1 MGPQGP
7 TGAQGP
13 PATSIPFQ
21 QIVLGSALGVN
32 YNQVGDTPIPIASGI
47 TRYAIHRIVTC
58 NNVGG
63 ADAYNGSLRNA
74 PGGQGDDLAHYA
86 YNTDGMFGLE
96 AEAPGLTPI
105 QTVSTLY
112 YRIGT
117 RENAPATGDLYVMG
131 FDLTDFETVSRAKPQ
146 AKPAPQSRP
155 TPQARA
161 AAKPQ
166 PRPASRR
173 R

>member
-1 MGPQGP
+1 M
-7 TGAQGP
+7 
-13 PATSIPFQ
+13 
-21 QIVLGSALGVN
+21 LGSALGVD
-32 YNQVGDTPIPIASGI
+32 YNTVGDTPIPIDSKI
-47 TRYAIHRIVTC
+47 TKYAVHRIMTC

-96 AEAPGLTPI
+96 AETPGLTPI
-105 QTVSTLY
+105 QTVDTLY

-131 FDLTDFETVSRAKPQ
+131 FDLTDFETVSRTAPK
-146 AKPAPQSRP
+146 AKPAPQAQHRP
-155 TPQARA
+155 PAPKAQ
-161 AAKPQ
+161 AKP
-166 PRPASRR
+166 AHRR
-173 R
+173 GR